1 MKHHRL
7 LSGLMAALLLAGAS
21 RAATQPANPV
31 RRVVFENGLTLLV
44 REDHSAPIVSAQAW
58 CRAGSVNEGRLIGAG
73 MSHVLEHMLFK
84 GTAKRGVGTISK
96 EVESK
101 GGDINAYT
109 SFEQTV
115 YHIDLPAEN
124 WQTAVDILAD
134 CMMNATIPAEE
145 LTKEK
150 DVILREMAM
159 NKDDP
164 ARRSGRMLSET
175 AYTTHPYRY
184 TVIGYPDIYNRIT
197 RDDVVAYYRQM
208 YVPNNLVFVVVGDV
222 KAAEVE
228 TLLRDLT
235 KDWKMA
241 AIEPVALPVEP
252 PQLATRERHEE
263 MDIKLSH
270 VQLAWHGPAMTDPDM
285 YPLDVLAIIAGQ
297 GRSSRLYRE
306 LRQNQGLVFSIDA
319 GNWTPRYPGLFEVD
333 AVAADDKRDAA
344 IKAVR
349 EQMKRFINEPITDA
363 ELQRAIK
370 ATLAGHVSRLKT
382 MSGQASDLA
391 SNEILAGNPNF
402 SETYVSQIAKVRAED
417 LRRVAEKYF
426 KDENLTIVTLNPLG
440 TAPLAA
446 TATNVTGAV
455 QVQKFELANGLRLL
469 VREDHKLPLVEFRVL
484 CQGGV
489 FAETATDSGVTK
501 LMARTLL
508 KGTTSRSAEKI
519 AEALENVGGSINYFA
534 GNNSFGLSANAMRPD
549 FDLALEV
556 LADVCVNPEFPVDKL
571 ERERQSQLAEIKAE
585 DDQIMRVAQQLLREA
600 MFRQHPYRLNT
611 LGTADSVAKLTR
623 ADLQQSH
630 RRYLVPNNMVVCV
643 FGDVDAEAVKKAVEA
658 KFGAL
663 KPGTPEFK
671 AAPERLDK
679 SVRSEVTRPKEQA
692 VLLLGYSGT
701 DIRSPDRFAMELLDN
716 AYSGMGSRVFQ
727 RLRDELGLCYYVGA
741 QQLLGLQPGF
751 LMFYIGTTGENVATC
766 EKEFGAELAKLK
778 AEGLTAQELEN
789 AKNNI
794 IGQRKVGMQDNGQF
808 AMTVGLDELYGLG
821 YDFWRTQDEKYRA
834 VTTDDIKQVAAKYLG
849 DKPSAT
855 IIVKPS
861 PKEK

>member
-1 MKHHRL
+1 MKPHRL
-7 LSGLMAALLLAGAS
+7 LCGLLAVVFLAGTT
-21 RAATQPANPV
+21 RAANPPASPV
-31 RRVVFENGLTLLV
+31 RRVVFENGLTVLI

-58 CRAGSVNEGRLIGAG
+58 CRTGSINEGPLIGAG

-96 EVESK
+96 EVENK

-134 CMMNATIPAEE
+134 CMMNATIPVEE
-145 LTKEK
+145 LGREKE
-150 DVILREMAM
+150 VILREMAM

-164 ARRSGRMLSET
+164 ARRSGRMLAET
-175 AYTTHPYRY
+175 AYSTHPYRY
-184 TVIGYPDIYNRIT
+184 TTIGYPDIYDRIT
-197 RDDVVAYYRQM
+197 RDDVVAYYKKM
-208 YVPNNLVFVVVGDV
+208 YVPNNIIFVVVGDLN
-222 KAAEVE
+222 AGDVE
-228 TLLRDLT
+228 QFLRHLT
-235 KDWKMA
+235 QDWKMGGV
-241 AIEPVALPVEP
+241 EPIALPVEP

-270 VQLAWHGPAMTDPDM
+270 VQLGWHGPAMTDPDM

-333 AVAADDKRDAA
+333 LLAAADKRDAA
-344 IKAVR
+344 IQAAR
-349 EQMKRFINEPITDA
+349 DQMKRFINEPVTDT

-370 ATLAGHVSRLKT
+370 ATLAGHIARLKT

-391 SNEILAGNPNF
+391 SNELLTGNPNF
-402 SETYVSQIAKVRAED
+402 SETYVTQIAKVRAED

-426 KDENLTIVTLNPLG
+426 KDENLTIVTLNPRG
-440 TAPLAA
+440 TAPVSAAA
-446 TATNVTGAV
+446 TNAAREV
-455 QVQKFELANGLRLL
+455 QLQKFELPNGLRLL

-489 FAETATDSGVTK
+489 YAETAGNNGVTK

-508 KGTTSRSAEKI
+508 KGTTSRSADKI

-534 GNNSFGLSANAMRPD
+534 GNNSFGLSANALAAD
-549 FDLALEV
+549 FDLALDV
-556 LADVCVNPEFPVDKL
+556 LADVCLNPEFPADKM

-585 DDQIMRVAQQLLREA
+585 DDQIMRVAQQLLRES
-600 MFRQHPYRLNT
+600 MFHQHPYRLNV
-611 LGTADSVAKLTR
+611 LGTTDSVTKLTR
-623 ADLQQSH
+623 ADLQQAQ
-630 RRYLVPNNMVVCV
+630 RRYLVPNNMVICV
-643 FGDVDAEAVKKAVEA
+643 FGDVDAARVKQAIEA

-663 KPGTPEFK
+663 KPGKLEFNST
-671 AAPERLDK
+671 PERLAK
-679 SVRSEVTRPKEQA
+679 SVRNEVTRPKEQA

-701 DIRSPDRFAMELLDN
+701 DIRSPDRFAMELIDN
-716 AYSGMGSRVFQ
+716 AYSGMGSRAFL

-766 EKEFGAELAKLK
+766 EKEFTAELAKLK
-778 AEGLTAQELEN
+778 AEGLTAEELES

-834 VTTDDIKQVAAKYLG
+834 VTMDDIKRVATQYLG
-849 DKPSAT
+849 DKPSAV
-855 IIVKPS
+855 IIVKPAA
-861 PKEK
+861 KEK